1 MRFKSILAAI
11 VITAGALA
19 THTAMAETNLKVP
32 FSFTV
37 AGQSMPAGLYSV
49 SKDTLRNVVILKSM
63 DASKTFSAV
72 LVPGDPAPDDT
83 HVALKFEQSGNGH
96 TLNAATATGGVVS
109 AEDQTTEAASTP
121 ACRTRGRRHR
131 TR

>member
-96 TLNAATATGGVVS
+96 TLKSIQYGAR
-109 AEDQTTEAASTP
+109 TTFSLEQGIRAPGYDPPRLSQ
-121 ACRTRGRRHR
+121 GR
-131 TR
+131 